1 MCSNNA
7 DSYQYVLTL
16 TIQHVVEA
24 LAAQQVHELPLLVRP
39 HARECH
45 TVQHDSLNQG
55 LIRLLQQVL
64 KGWPCYA
71 ALHCALQAH
80 KSYVSVL

>member
-1 MCSNNA
+1 M
-7 DSYQYVLTL
+7 LTL
-16 TIQHVVEA
+16 TIQHLVKA
-24 LAAQQVHELPLLVRP
+24 LAAQQVHQLPLLVWP

-55 LIRLLQQVL
+55 LVGLLQQVL

-71 ALHCALQAH
+71 ALHRALQAH
-80 KSYVSVL
+80 N